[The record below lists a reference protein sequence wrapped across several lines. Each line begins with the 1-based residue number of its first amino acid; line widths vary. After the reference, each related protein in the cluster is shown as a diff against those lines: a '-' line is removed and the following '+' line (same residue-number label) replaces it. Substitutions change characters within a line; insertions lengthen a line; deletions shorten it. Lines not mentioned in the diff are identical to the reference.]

1 MFSGNT
7 LVFHHCLCRKISLQF
22 AVPNAAIPGTKG
34 DINLSYDCTCIP
46 VTHSTACS
54 IKLSSHHLKQT
65 VLNIPRCC
73 ACTKRIAKGLATIT
87 VDNRSISSPKRLNE
101 YYLYSYYQVFCTDI
115 KFLHLKQII
124 STMLYHIAVV
134 VRIHD
139 ILMEFTMTNLVNF
152 SSHLISCFAS
162 RF

>member
-7 LVFHHCLCRKISLQF
+7 LVFHHCLCRKISLQL
-22 AVPNAAIPGTKG
+22 AVSNAAIPGTKG
-34 DINLSYDCTCIP
+34 DTNLSYNCTCIP

-87 VDNRSISSPKRLNE
+87 VDNRSISSPKSLNK

-115 KFLHLKQII
+115 NSFTPETNNFNYAISYCSCGQNSRYFNGIYNDKFG
-124 STMLYHIAVV
+124 
-134 VRIHD
+134 
-139 ILMEFTMTNLVNF
+139 
-152 SSHLISCFAS
+152 
-162 RF
+162 